1 MPNDTASLSELGLSE
16 QESAVYL
23 ATLELGASSI
33 SDIAKKAGV
42 KRPTAYYVIDGL
54 MNKNLI
60 SKAPRGRRTLYIA
73 EPPSRLLANLR
84 VQEEKLVNL
93 LPRLESLQNSA
104 GNKPRVR
111 FYESKEAIDALY
123 NEIFKTHKKML
134 AMGSIQS
141 ISDFFSYEEIAAWFR
156 ILRDEGGKIYDLLDS
171 SEGARKYSKAAYR
184 KGLGPIKYLPK
195 DFKMGTD
202 TLIVGDQVLLI
213 SYSSMIGVLIENAE
227 IAQTQRQMFEFMWK
241 HV

>member
-1 MPNDTASLSELGLSE
+1 MSNDASSLPELGLSE
-16 QESAVYL
+16 QEGAVYL
-23 ATLELGASSI
+23 ATLQLGASSI
-33 SDIAKKAGV
+33 SDIAKKAAI

-54 MNKNLI
+54 MDKNLM
-60 SKAPRGRRTLYIA
+60 SKAPKGRRTLYIA

-84 VQEEKLVNL
+84 AQEEKLVNV

-111 FYESKEAIDALY
+111 FYESREAIDALY
-123 NEIFKTHKKML
+123 NEIFKTHRKIF
-134 AMGSIQS
+134 AMGSMQS

-156 ILRDEGGKIYDLLDS
+156 LLRDEGGKIYDLLDS

-227 IAQTQRQMFEFMWK
+227 IAQTQRQMFEFIWE
-241 HV
+241 HL

>member
-1 MPNDTASLSELGLSE
+1 MSNDASSLPELGLSE

-111 FYESKEAIDALY
+111 FYESKEAINTFY
-123 NEIFKTHKKML
+123 NEIFKTHRKIL
-134 AMGSIQS
+134 AMGSMQS

-156 ILRDEGGKIYDLLDS
+156 LLRDEGGKIHDLVDDTP
-171 SEGARKYSKAAYR
+171 ETRKYAKAEYR
-184 KGLGPIKYLPK
+184 KGHGPLKYLPAG
-195 DFKMGTD
+195 FKMGTD
-202 TLIVGDQVLLI
+202 TIISGNKIALI
-213 SYSSMIGVLIENAE
+213 SYSSLIGVLIENDE
-227 IAQTQRQMFEFMWK
+227 IAQTQRQMFEFIWK
-241 HV
+241 HL